1 MENNDV
7 NGAIMGAAASI
18 MAAGMLVMED
28 EAFSSQI
35 PRAPHGERDF
45 ERELFINCILHSGD
59 TNCVNQI
66 RMRPQVFFELCR
78 VLRSNNFL
86 HKTVNVSIKE
96 QLLVFCHIL
105 GHNIRLRVIGSRFN
119 KSTKTIHQ
127 YFRIVL
133 QVILKLYK
141 HVIRPPDG
149 TTPPTISKSRRFYP
163 YFKVCNMT
171 KCHELHFD
179 SMLLHL
185 LTY

>member
-7 NGAIMGAAASI
+7 NGAIMGAAMSV
-18 MAAGMLVMED
+18 MAVGMLVMED
-28 EAFSSQI
+28 ESSNSHI
-35 PRAPHGERDF
+35 PRVPRGERDF
-45 ERELFINCILHSGD
+45 ERELFMNRIFHSGD

-78 VLRSNNFL
+78 VLVSNNLL
-86 HKTVNVSIKE
+86 HETVNVSIKE

-105 GHNIRLRVIGSRFN
+105 GHNVRLRVIGSRLN
-119 KSTKTIHQ
+119 RSIETIHR

-133 QVILKLYK
+133 QAILKLYK

-149 TTPPTISKSRRFYP
+149 TTPPTISKNRRFYP

-171 KCHELHFD
+171 NIMNFILKVCC
-179 SMLLHL
+179 
-185 LTY
+185 YIY